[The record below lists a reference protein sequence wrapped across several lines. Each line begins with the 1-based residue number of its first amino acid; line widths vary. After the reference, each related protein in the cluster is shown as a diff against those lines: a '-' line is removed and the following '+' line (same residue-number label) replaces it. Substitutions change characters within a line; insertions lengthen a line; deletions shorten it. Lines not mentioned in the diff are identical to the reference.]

1 MKTETTIKN
10 YIAGTHPEILKDI
23 HQSNVNIAI
32 YNRDILTLTK
42 ETNKLLKRDLKIDVN
57 GDINSVLNEI
67 TMQIDADEFPLIVE
81 DIRKLLEH
89 FSDITNTSGIRLL
102 LETVNTNMCR
112 RFHTDNNDLR
122 MICTYSGPGTLWLLE
137 ENINRTA
144 LDSYGDNK
152 SIVMDESEIQQ
163 AKTGSVIILKGSAYP
178 KEGTIAVVHRSPTIE
193 ESSDRRLLLRI
204 DTHKIFSFSG

>member
-1 MKTETTIKN
+1 
-10 YIAGTHPEILKDI
+10 LKDI

>member
-32 YNRDILTLTK
+32 YNRDILTLTE

-67 TMQIDADEFPLIVE
+67 TKQIDADGSPLIVE

-122 MICTYSGPGTLWLLE
+122 MICTYSGPGT
-137 ENINRTA
+137 
-144 LDSYGDNK
+144 
-152 SIVMDESEIQQ
+152 
-163 AKTGSVIILKGSAYP
+163 
-178 KEGTIAVVHRSPTIE
+178 
-193 ESSDRRLLLRI
+193 
-204 DTHKIFSFSG
+204 